1 MTKLTDENGKEL
13 KAEKTNS
20 DNETCDSTKKE
31 KKKKVKTRQCN
42 RLNLLAGITI

>member
-31 KKKKVKTRQCN
+31 KKNVKTRQCN